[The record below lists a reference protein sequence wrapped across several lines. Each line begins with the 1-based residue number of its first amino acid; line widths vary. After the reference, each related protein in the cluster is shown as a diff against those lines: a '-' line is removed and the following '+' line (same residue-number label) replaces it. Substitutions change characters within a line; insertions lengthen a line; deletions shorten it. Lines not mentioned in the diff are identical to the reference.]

1 MIALR
6 GAIHVA
12 CFHHSCFIQGV
23 CRCPQQTWMNG
34 STTLFFSAREGGV
47 NQMREEEDAS
57 MKTLGV
63 QMVTAVAQIG
73 VAAIWPAVVCW
84 AIYKFRDQL
93 NRLLEA
99 LIGFVGRSCYRM
111 GSVPDDWTLDRV
123 SVRNFCGCKRTDKVL
138 EKIEEMQKGDYSFA
152 PIVDGQG
159 RVVAVFTPA
168 CVQRIATGELKVD
181 VNMDFAALLDAAD
194 GKFADMN
201 VGAYR
206 FIAEGDSVKSV
217 RQYFAG
223 KWGDGQDFGIVFV
236 TQCGSS
242 SEPLK
247 GVVTV
252 WDVVKK

>member
-1 MIALR
+1 
-6 GAIHVA
+6 
-12 CFHHSCFIQGV
+12 
-23 CRCPQQTWMNG
+23 
-34 STTLFFSAREGGV
+34 
-47 NQMREEEDAS
+47 
-57 MKTLGV
+57 MKTLGMQV
-63 QMVTAVAQIG
+63 
-73 VAAIWPAVVCW
+73 VAAVPQIVAAAVWPAVVCW

-152 PIVDGQG
+152 PIVDEQG

-168 CVQRIATGELKVD
+168 CVQRIATGELGVD
-181 VNMDFAALLDAAD
+181 ANTDFAALLAAAA

-201 VGAYR
+201 VGTYQ
-206 FIAEGDSVKSV
+206 FIAEGDSVKSI
-217 RQYFAG
+217 RRHFEI
-223 KWGDGQDFGIVFV
+223 KWGDKEDFGIVFV
-236 TQCGSS
+236 TKCGSS
-242 SEPLK
+242 SEPLI
-247 GVVTV
+247 GIVTV

>member
-1 MIALR
+1 MAF
-6 GAIHVA
+6 GDASVK
-12 CFHHSCFIQGV
+12 
-23 CRCPQQTWMNG
+23 TWMFGN
-34 STTLFFSAREGGV
+34 TPLFFSARECGE
-47 NQMREEEDAS
+47 NPMRGKEDAS

-152 PIVDGQG
+152 PIVDEQG

-181 VNMDFAALLDAAD
+181 ANTDFAALLDVAG
-194 GKFADMN
+194 GKFEDMN
-201 VGAYR
+201 IGAYR

-223 KWGDGQDFGIVFV
+223 KWDGKQDFGIVFV

-242 SEPLK
+242 SESLM
-247 GVVTV
+247 GIVTV
-252 WDVVKK
+252 WDVIEK